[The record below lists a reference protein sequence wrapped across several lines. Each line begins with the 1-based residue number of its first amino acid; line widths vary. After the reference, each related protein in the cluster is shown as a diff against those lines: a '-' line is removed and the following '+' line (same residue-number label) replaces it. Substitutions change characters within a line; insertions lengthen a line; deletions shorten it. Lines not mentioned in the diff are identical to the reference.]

1 MNITQQGP
9 YNSGGEAFSRVLRG
23 EGKVT
28 ALPFAGRIPVLL
40 LSLFLRYI
48 RCNTWDY
55 GYWYFLSFGHQY
67 ILETFHK
74 NVYILPTAGGKR
86 DEERV
91 SVLSTVVWQR
101 RNGEVASW
109 SAPLWFYLVRCVWC
123 VGDLYGCMERGRLLL
138 RHKLDTVI
146 TPITPFIWSRRQV
159 CYLSSSMVFWCLY
172 VSVCK

>member
-55 GYWYFLSFGHQY
+55 GY
-67 ILETFHK
+67 
-74 NVYILPTAGGKR
+74 
-86 DEERV
+86 
-91 SVLSTVVWQR
+91 
-101 RNGEVASW
+101 
-109 SAPLWFYLVRCVWC
+109 
-123 VGDLYGCMERGRLLL
+123 
-138 RHKLDTVI
+138 
-146 TPITPFIWSRRQV
+146 
-159 CYLSSSMVFWCLY
+159 
-172 VSVCK
+172 